1 MFIVGLFSWW
11 YGRGWLDQAMAAKDR
26 LLGLYD
32 YFSID
37 MLVRTLFMPFRQIS
51 AGGVRGSLSV
61 QLQAW
66 VDQMVS
72 RIIGM
77 MVRTVMIVIGSVSLL
92 LACVVNIVMLVL
104 WPFVPLLPVVGGVL
118 SMTGWIPWKI

>member
-104 WPFVPLLPVVGGVL
+104 WPFVPLLPVVGCVL